1 MKSTLQHPLEELK
14 KVRTE
19 RRSQE
24 RTVGSS
30 SLVLML
36 SGTQAN
42 FTIFQETMCLG
53 KKAKA
58 LSLGLIH
65 LQGEIFRP

>member
-1 MKSTLQHPLEELK
+1 MQMKSTLQHPLEELK

-30 SLVLML
+30 SLVLMSTVL
-36 SGTQAN
+36 MIYWEEPRTVIG
-42 FTIFQETMCLG
+42 
-53 KKAKA
+53 
-58 LSLGLIH
+58 
-65 LQGEIFRP
+65 